1 MCRISLDSS
10 LREICVRTQILNA
23 LKSHTVC
30 APIRSFSLYFYENV
44 YSQYKT
50 EPITLLQI
58 ESIMGYTKIYLSV
71 QKQSGIHVQYS
82 ENHLQKSMRI
92 LF

>member
-1 MCRISLDSS
+1 
-10 LREICVRTQILNA
+10 
-23 LKSHTVC
+23 
-30 APIRSFSLYFYENV
+30 
-44 YSQYKT
+44 
-50 EPITLLQI
+50 
-58 ESIMGYTKIYLSV
+58 MGYTKIYLSV